1 MPLLGGPSDKAGN
14 RCEARWTVVC
24 MARVLHGEYESTRL
38 KQPDLEGQGVE
49 FRLRL
54 GAAREYH
61 QVKRR
66 RARSGHWTRYY

>member
-1 MPLLGGPSDKAGN
+1 
-14 RCEARWTVVC
+14 

-54 GAAREYH
+54 GAACEYH